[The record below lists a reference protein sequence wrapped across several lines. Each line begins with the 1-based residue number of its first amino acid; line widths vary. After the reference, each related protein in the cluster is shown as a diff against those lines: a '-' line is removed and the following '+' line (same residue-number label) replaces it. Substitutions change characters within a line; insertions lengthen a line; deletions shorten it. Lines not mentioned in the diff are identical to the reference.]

1 VEIDPATMMATLA
14 QKGGQSDTREV
25 SLAAHDNSFQAYTN
39 RTAGPVEDATGLEV
53 SERLYF

>member
-1 VEIDPATMMATLA
+1 MMATLA